1 MMFNLEKSI
10 AEWRQQMLAVGI
22 QAPVPLEELDCHLRE
37 DIAQHVAAGMDEASA
52 FEQAVRQIGEASPL
66 RKEFMKTNS
75 PIRTLLRKLK
85 SFVLGAREI
94 PLPALEQFEPA
105 AQQTLTLA
113 PEEARQFK
121 HNFVGTEHLLLGLTR
136 SGSRTVTNVLQ
147 KLGVSANL
155 LRMEIERLVPT
166 GPLATAAGQIPYT
179 PRARQALQLSA
190 EEAHRLN
197 QSRVRPEHIF
207 LGLLREGS
215 GVAALV
221 LKNLG
226 VRLESAR
233 AEVLKEMRAHPEAG

>member
-1 MMFNLEKSI
+1 M
-10 AEWRQQMLAVGI
+10 
-22 QAPVPLEELDCHLRE
+22 PLNK
-37 DIAQHVAAGMDEASA
+37 
-52 FEQAVRQIGEASPL
+52 AVRQIGEALPL

-166 GPLATAAGQIPYT
+166 GPLATAAGQILHA
-179 PRARQALQLSA
+179 PRARPCNYPPRKL
-190 EEAHRLN
+190 HRLN